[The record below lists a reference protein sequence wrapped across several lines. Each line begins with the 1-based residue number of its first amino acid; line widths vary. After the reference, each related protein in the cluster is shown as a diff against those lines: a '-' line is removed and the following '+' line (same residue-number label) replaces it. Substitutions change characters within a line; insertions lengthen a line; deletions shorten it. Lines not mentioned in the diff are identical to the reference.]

1 MRPLE
6 PCSCPDARARS
17 GADVFLKVPFLK
29 VLFFKVLSLTVLP
42 LKIRFLKAP
51 FLKAPAFKASF
62 IESALSDISFA
73 DVPRANKPFAA
84 TPRASAPLARAP
96 RPARLSHLVLIPLL
110 VVLAGCSD
118 PETDSEI
125 VAERAEPGGV
135 QSRELIQ
142 RYQDSADQLLRL
154 LDDDDNADHVE
165 PMAQALV
172 DQSLPL
178 LDSVM
183 LRYTECTDYL
193 QQAITLAQHLSE
205 LDQASLDRD
214 YREGRGLPDA
224 PPRCRDAA
232 EILTEPAA
240 AVIAASTQ
248 PPQWRSDVRTYIRT
262 AQARLDQLQG
272 VFSEGW

>member
-1 MRPLE
+1 MHPLE
-6 PCSCPDARARS
+6 SCSCPDARARS
-17 GADVFLKVPFLK
+17 GADVLFLKVPASKAPSVETPF
-29 VLFFKVLSLTVLP
+29 SDMSCADVLP
-42 LKIRFLKAP
+42 
-51 FLKAPAFKASF
+51 
-62 IESALSDISFA
+62 A
-73 DVPRANKPFAA
+73 DKPFTVA
-84 TPRASAPLARAP
+84 PRASAPVARAP
-96 RPARLSHLVLIPLL
+96 RPVRLTQLVLVPLL
-110 VVLAGCSD
+110 IALAGCSD
-118 PETDSEI
+118 PETDSETI
-125 VAERAEPGGV
+125 AERAEPGGV
-135 QSRELIQ
+135 VSRELVQ
-142 RYQDSADQLLRL
+142 RYQESADQLLRL

-193 QQAITLAQHLSE
+193 QQAITLAQHLPQ